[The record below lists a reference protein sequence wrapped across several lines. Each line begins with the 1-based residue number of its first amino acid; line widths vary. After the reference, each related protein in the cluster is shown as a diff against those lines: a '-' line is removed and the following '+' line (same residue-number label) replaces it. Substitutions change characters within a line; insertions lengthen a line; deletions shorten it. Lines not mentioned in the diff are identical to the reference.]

1 MGHLLAERK
10 IQTAKLVAKAGMGA
24 GACTLCIAVGLV
36 YTNVARDSW
45 TYLFTPGAQQP
56 EVEAKAETVAGMVAD
71 IRTIWP
77 WVMLFLLVDGLYALN
92 GGLMRGLGLQGR
104 SILHRI
110 AQGPQFANVRSSCC
124 SAKLFAP
131 LPSSV
136 PPALVG
142 SRSVAT
148 ESTLGATRR

>member
-1 MGHLLAERK
+1 
-10 IQTAKLVAKAGMGA
+10 
-24 GACTLCIAVGLV
+24 
-36 YTNVARDSW
+36 
-45 TYLFTPGAQQP
+45 
-56 EVEAKAETVAGMVAD
+56 MVVD

-124 SAKLFAP
+124 SAKRIGDVRIAVDVRHPNHL
-131 LPSSV
+131 LGSSWQ
-136 PPALVG
+136 
-142 SRSVAT
+142 VA
-148 ESTLGATRR
+148 SIRLLRLLIWHLGLAVCLRI